1 MQSIAYHVNFM
12 KDCRSLFYKH
22 AQYTHMAETVIRVAH
37 CGERGGGGSGVGWA
51 EADPVPAIVSPHPIR
66 LLMTLPNIILIIS
79 NMKVFVDFEEKQ
91 DESCWQSYM

>member
-1 MQSIAYHVNFM
+1 MKSIADYANIM
-12 KDCRSLFYKH
+12 KEYRSLFYNH
-22 AQYTHMAETVIRVAH
+22 AQYTHMAETVIRLVH
-37 CGERGGGGSGVGWA
+37 GGERGGGGSGVGWA

>member
-1 MQSIAYHVNFM
+1 MQTSWKNTDLCFITMHST
-12 KDCRSLFYKH
+12 C
-22 AQYTHMAETVIRVAH
+22 TETVIRLVH
-37 CGERGGGGSGVGWA
+37 GGERGGGGSGVGWA